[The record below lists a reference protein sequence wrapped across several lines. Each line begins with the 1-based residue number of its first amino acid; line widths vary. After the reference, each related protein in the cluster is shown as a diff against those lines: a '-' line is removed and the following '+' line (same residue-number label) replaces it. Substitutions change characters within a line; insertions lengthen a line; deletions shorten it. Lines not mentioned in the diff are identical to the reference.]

1 MRLKNK
7 GSSVIPI
14 QRSIYHPREKTSL
27 KNEPKSPRK
36 GQDMSLHLDS
46 KSEGERF
53 KAVSIL
59 PRLEAVHFL
68 HFMYQ
73 FKNNIPSLKI
83 LLEEFDP
90 VSHLVLQMTVS

>member
-1 MRLKNK
+1 MWLKNK
-7 GSSVIPI
+7 GSSVIPV
-14 QRSIYHPREKTSL
+14 QRPIYHPRGKTSL
-27 KNEPKSPRK
+27 KNEPKSLRK

-46 KSEGERF
+46 KSEGDRF
-53 KAVSIL
+53 KAISIL
-59 PRLEAVHFL
+59 PRLEAVHF